1 MKKKNK
7 IARKTLREKESIN
20 HILTLFRII
29 IINIVTCKYYDILY
43 RHNIH
48 FQRRLLCG
56 GVLIKQKIV

>member
-20 HILTLFRII
+20 HILTLFRIV
-29 IINIVTCKYYDILY
+29 IINTVTCKYNDILY

-48 FQRRLLCG
+48 FQRHCLYGL
-56 GVLIKQKIV
+56 VLIKQKIV